1 MTRCPTCPYRGAGQ
15 CFAEAR
21 GLTHVCRAHAKGDT
35 AWSTL
40 LTGER
45 QPVPANTEGVAD
57 VSHPIRPDSYPPG
70 IGQRIN
76 ACPDREC
83 NTGCRLTVCRAG
95 KGDRDHGRRTTFD
108 NCVACITA
116 Q

>member
-57 VSHPIRPDSYPPG
+57 TAYPSRSDPYPPG
-70 IGQRIN
+70 IGIKVN
-76 ACPDREC
+76 ACEHREC

-95 KGDRDHGRRTTFD
+95 RGDRDHGHRTTFA